1 MSEYSR
7 LFSGTNPTQVVL
19 NPDTEDQ
26 LTCYGYRANRWK
38 LLLFILLSF
47 SSFGFL
53 LLLMLWRPELECYIK
68 RKKCHLR
75 DADTILIQD
84 HVKRWFVSQVE
95 TKGFDDHIGA
105 PEKYNQ
111 FGESSDEDDPECCD
125 TTRLKGPEVSLRYFD
140 HQHVRYLWELGVR
153 SFVQLR
159 DLSHNTKCSTIMEKF
174 QGLSKVEQAQKQV
187 VYGANLIDVEVKSYW
202 RLFIEEVMNPFYIF
216 QIFSIVLWLMDDYY
230 YYAACIFLISVISI
244 CISLHQIKKQS
255 IALHDMVAVTE
266 QTMEICLGQG
276 RGYEKV
282 PTSCLVPGDLI
293 VLPQNGCTMTCDA
306 VLVTGTCIVNESML
320 TGESVPVTKTPLT
333 HQEDEEVYS
342 PEIHKRHTLFSGTHI
357 MQTRYYGSARV
368 TAVVVRTG
376 FRTAKGELV
385 RSILFPKPVDFK
397 FYRDAMKFIM
407 FLGFI
412 AALGMIYT
420 VVMYVKDGIH
430 PFKIVLRV
438 LDVITIIVPAAL
450 PAAMTIGITYAQNR
464 LKKESIYC
472 ISPPRINFGGRLD
485 AFCFDKTGTLT
496 EDGLDMMGTIPVH
509 KSSFLPLQT
518 DPSKLDHG
526 PVLNAMATCHS
537 LTIMEGEL
545 SGDPLD
551 LIMFE
556 STKWVLEEPGRDTS
570 KFDTMMPTVV
580 KPCTRDTFLPNQ
592 EQPPLEIGI
601 IRQFTFS
608 SNMQRMSVITRELG
622 KEHMELYC
630 KGAPEKIISL
640 CVSSTV
646 PTDIKEIL
654 QSYTL
659 QGHRVIA
666 LAWRP
671 LDPKLTWHQSQRIS
685 RDKVEKDMTF
695 LGLIVMQNKLKPQTR
710 PVIRKL
716 IAANIRCVMITG
728 DMIETAM
735 SVARNCGMV
744 SPQDKVIIV
753 EAVPPDHNGPARVE
767 YRHSEMPTDRDTEN
781 TLEYSRLEMETSNI
795 NFHFAI
801 NGKSLSVITKHLP
814 DLLPRI
820 CVVGTVF
827 ARMKPDQKCQL
838 IHKLQ
843 SLGYHV
849 GMCGDGAN
857 DCEALKAAHVG
868 ISLSEAEASIAA
880 PFTSSIPHI
889 ECVYTVIREGRAA
902 LTTSFACFKYMALY
916 SFIQFVS
923 VMILYSFEANL
934 SDTQFLY
941 IDLVITTSIAIFMGY
956 TKPTLVLVPKR
967 PPGSL
972 VKLSNLLSI
981 TVHVLLVAIVQVG
994 ALLYLMAQKWYT
1006 RALPDEDA
1014 ATQKCWES
1022 TTIFLVSSY
1031 LYISV
1036 AFCFSRGPP
1045 YRKPIYTNIPYLVTL
1060 VVLVSFST
1068 MMLLLAPHPILDFFW
1083 IMPLWE
1089 KDFHF
1094 RLVLLAFPATHLV
1107 LCWIAEYTLTA
1118 TKCVKKM
1125 TAVCKK
1131 KKMNPDSYKY
1141 IRNEIMMTDWPP
1153 IGQSMSGEEAFRQ
1166 TVDQEGGE
1174 ELKEEEESQV

>member
-7 LFSGTNPTQVVL
+7 LFSSGADPTRVVL
-19 NPDTEDQ
+19 NPGTEDV
-26 LTCYGYRANRWK
+26 LICYGYRENRWK
-38 LLLFILLSF
+38 LLLFILLSC
-47 SSFGFL
+47 SSFGFV

-68 RKKCHLR
+68 RKKCHLIE
-75 DADTILIQD
+75 ADTILIQD
-84 HVKRWFVSQVE
+84 HVKRWFVSQVK
-95 TKGFDDHIGA
+95 TNGFDDYIGV
-105 PEKYNQ
+105 PEKYHQ
-111 FGESSDEDDPECCD
+111 FRDLSDDDDSDCSD
-125 TTRLKGPEVSLRYFD
+125 TTKLRQPDVSLKYFD
-140 HQHVRYLWELGVR
+140 HQHLRYIWEQEVR
-153 SFVQLR
+153 SFVQLQ
-159 DLSHNTKCSTIMEKF
+159 DLSYNTKCSTMQESF
-174 QGLSKVEQAQKQV
+174 QGLSQREQAQKQV
-187 VYGANLIDVEVKSYW
+187 VYGENLIDVEVKSYW

-216 QIFSIVLWLMDDYY
+216 QIFSIILWMMDNYY
-230 YYAACIFLISVISI
+230 YYAACIFLISLISI
-244 CISLHQIKKQS
+244 TISLRQIKKQS
-255 IALHDMVAVTE
+255 IALHDMVAVSE
-266 QTMEICLGQG
+266 QTIEICLGQG

-282 PTSCLVPGDLI
+282 LTSRLVPGDLI

-333 HQEDEEVYS
+333 HQEDEEIYS
-342 PEIHKRHTLFSGTHI
+342 PEAHKRHTLFSGTHV

-385 RSILFPKPVDFK
+385 RSILFPKPIDFK
-397 FYRDAMKFIM
+397 FYRDSMKFVM

-420 VVMYVKDGIH
+420 VVIYIRDGIH
-430 PFKIVLRV
+430 PFNIVLRV

-450 PAAMTIGITYAQNR
+450 PAAMTIGTAYAQNR
-464 LKKESIYC
+464 LKNDSIYC

-509 KSSFLPLQT
+509 NTSFLPIQT

-526 PVLNAMATCHS
+526 PILNAMATCHS
-537 LTIMEGEL
+537 LTMIDGEL

-646 PTDIKEIL
+646 PVNFIEVL

-666 LAWRP
+666 LSWRP

-685 RDKVEKDMTF
+685 RDKVEKDMIF

-716 IAANIRCVMITG
+716 IEANIRCVMITG
-728 DMIETAM
+728 DMIETAV

-744 SPQDKVIIV
+744 PPNDKVIIV
-753 EAVPPDHNGPARVE
+753 DAVPPDRDGPARVE
-767 YRHSEMPTDRDTEN
+767 YRHSEMPSDSGTGVS
-781 TLEYSRLEMETSNI
+781 LEYSQVHMDGSDI

-801 NGKSLSVITKHLP
+801 NGKSLSVITNHLP
-814 DLLPRI
+814 DLLSRI
-820 CVVGTVF
+820 CVVGTIF

-838 IHKLQ
+838 INKLQ

-941 IDLVITTSIAIFMGY
+941 VDLVITTSIAIFMGY
-956 TKPTLVLVPKR
+956 TKPTLVLSPKR

-981 TVHVLLVAIVQVG
+981 IVHVVLVALVQVG
-994 ALLYLMAQKWYT
+994 ALFYLKSQSWYT
-1006 RALPDEDA
+1006 RALPSHDA
-1014 ATQKCWES
+1014 ENTKCWET

-1031 LYISV
+1031 LYMAV

-1045 YRKPIYTNIPYLVTL
+1045 YRKPIYTNIPYLITL
-1060 VVLVSFST
+1060 VSLVSFST
-1068 MMLLLAPHPILDFFW
+1068 MMLLLAPHPILNFFG

-1089 KDFHF
+1089 KSFDF
-1094 RLVLLAFPATHLV
+1094 RLLMLAFPATHLV
-1107 LCWIAEYTLTA
+1107 LCWTAEYTLTA
-1118 TKCVKKM
+1118 TKCVKKIK
-1125 TAVCKK
+1125 ALCKK
-1131 KKMNPDSYKY
+1131 KKKAQDTYKY
-1141 IRNEIMMTDWPP
+1141 IRSEIMMTDWPP
-1153 IGQSMSGEEAFRQ
+1153 ISETSSGNDIQAM
-1166 TVDQEGGE
+1166 DQEA
-1174 ELKEEEESQV
+1174 KEEEESRNAKMIN